1 MTRKVFD
8 PIGGLDTL
16 GELVRL
22 TAPPAGVA
30 EICDQ
35 GLALTVKALAP
46 SRALLLL
53 NGGPDGPPAVAAAWG
68 SKAAGRLL
76 PAGEKV
82 MRDGGVHENAG
93 EGKGA
98 DRVIA
103 MPLPGDTGAAGAIV
117 LEHPAAWSPEAR
129 IFARS
134 AARTIAAALRA
145 SRAIREIQDQG
156 ELLARRN
163 VELETLREFR
173 IAVQDLDREEDL
185 LQSGL
190 DLLLKKLGLESGWIF
205 MGEESH
211 SELSLAA
218 HRGINETFV
227 RKARE
232 SGIGDCLCAEVFA
245 TGTPMVA
252 RNTTECPRLPEFVS
266 DGDKMTHA
274 CVPLKFE
281 RGVLGVL
288 NIANPPERL
297 FSVDELKFL
306 ETFGNHICMAVD
318 KARTARAERRRNAEG
333 QALASLTRAIGGS
346 LDHQRVLAAVGEYG
360 RELLGADRCAILLGD
375 DSGPPLFAYL
385 SGPPI
390 KGLEVGRP
398 VDLARFGSRA
408 LLGSLRERRSM
419 VIENTDTDPR
429 ANSDLAC
436 KWGLKSVI
444 IVPLLARDRL
454 EGILFAARRQPSTW
468 AAEQVEMAGTLAE
481 VAALAIEKAR
491 LYREAQE
498 ALKRTRQAQIKMMQ
512 AERLATVGTLASSLA
527 HEVRNPLNSINLQ
540 LTLLSRRVAKAEAP
554 LREGLAELVD
564 TARREITRLDDLV
577 NEFLTLSRIDRLSL
591 EEVDLVEIARDVSA
605 LMGPLAR
612 DKGLS
617 VVEKLPT
624 SMPRM
629 LLDREKLKQVL
640 INLVRNAV
648 EAMPPEGTV
657 TIEGSVEEGAQV
669 LHIIDNGPGIEPGLD
684 VFSFFTTTKQGGTGL
699 GLPLSRGIVE
709 AHGGTLTYDSGPDR
723 GTTFTISLPIPAQ
736 HSGRG
741 RARGSQ

>member
-1 MTRKVFD
+1 M
-8 PIGGLDTL
+8 L
-16 GELVRL
+16 GEMVRL
-22 TAPPAGVA
+22 TAPPAGLG

-53 NGGPDGPPAVAAAWG
+53 NGERDGEPVIAAAWG
-68 SKAAGRLL
+68 RKAAERLL
-76 PAGEKV
+76 PAGAQV
-82 MRDGGVHENAG
+82 MREGGVYEHAD

-98 DRVIA
+98 YRVIA
-103 MPLPGDTGAAGAIV
+103 LPLPGDTGAAGAIV
-117 LEHPAAWSPEAR
+117 LECPATWNPAAR

-145 SRAIREIQDQG
+145 ASAIRESHNRG

-173 IAVQDLDREEDL
+173 IAAQDLVDEDDL
-185 LQSGL
+185 LQVGL

-205 MGEESH
+205 MGEESRA
-211 SELSLAA
+211 ELQLAA
-218 HRGINETFV
+218 HKGIADGFV
-227 RKARE
+227 CRARQ
-232 SGIGDCLCAEVFA
+232 SGIGHCLCAEVFA
-245 TGTPMVA
+245 TGTPMLA
-252 RNTTECPRLPEFVS
+252 RNTIECPRLPELVPN
-266 DGDKMTHA
+266 GRTMAHA
-274 CVPLKFE
+274 AVPLKFE

-288 NIANPPERL
+288 NIANASERM
-297 FSVDELKFL
+297 FSADELKFL

-318 KARTARAERRRNAEG
+318 KARTARVERRRYAEG
-333 QALASLTRAIGGS
+333 EALASLTRAIGGS
-346 LDHQRVLAAVGEYG
+346 LDRQRVLAAVGEYG

-375 DSGPPLFAYL
+375 DSGELLFAYL

-390 KGLEVGRP
+390 RGLEVGRT

-408 LLGSLRERRSM
+408 LLSSLRERQSM

-429 ANSDLAC
+429 ANPDLARQ
-436 KWGLKSVI
+436 WGLKSVI
-444 IVPLLARDRL
+444 IVPLLARNRL
-454 EGILFAARRQPSTW
+454 EGILFAARQKPSTW
-468 AAEQVEMAGTLAE
+468 ATEQVDLAGTLAE
-481 VAALAIEKAR
+481 YAALAIENAR

-498 ALKRTRQAQIKMMQ
+498 ALMRTQQAQVKMMQ

-577 NEFLTLSRIDRLSL
+577 NEFLSLSRIDRLSL
-591 EEVDLVEIARDVSA
+591 EEASLVEVASDVSS

-612 DKGLS
+612 EKGLS
-617 VVEKLPT
+617 VVEKLPA

-640 INLVRNAV
+640 INLLRNAI
-648 EAMPPEGTV
+648 EAMPEQGTV
-657 TIEGSVEEGAQV
+657 TIEGGVEEGAQV
-669 LHIIDNGPGIEPGLD
+669 LRVIDTGPGIDPGLD

-699 GLPLSRGIVE
+699 GLPLARGIVE
-709 AHGGTLTYDSGPDR
+709 AHGGTLTYDCGPDR
-723 GTTFTISLPIPAQ
+723 GTTFTISLPIPALD
-736 HSGRG
+736 SGSG
-741 RARGSQ
+741 RARGRR

>member
-1 MTRKVFD
+1 V
-8 PIGGLDTL
+8 
-16 GELVRL
+16 
-22 TAPPAGVA
+22 VA
-30 EICDQ
+30 VS
-35 GLALTVKALAP
+35 LK
-46 SRALLLL
+46 
-53 NGGPDGPPAVAAAWG
+53 N
-68 SKAAGRLL
+68 
-76 PAGEKV
+76 
-82 MRDGGVHENAG
+82 
-93 EGKGA
+93 
-98 DRVIA
+98 
-103 MPLPGDTGAAGAIV
+103 DTGAAGAIV
-117 LEHPAAWSPEAR
+117 LECPATWNPEAR

-145 SRAIREIQDQG
+145 AMAIREIQDQG

-173 IAVQDLDREEDL
+173 IAAQDLDREEDL
-185 LQSGL
+185 LQAGL
-190 DLLLKKLGLESGWIF
+190 DLLLEKLGLESGWIF
-205 MGEESH
+205 MGEESRAV
-211 SELSLAA
+211 LNLAA
-218 HRGINETFV
+218 HRGIAQAFV
-227 RKARE
+227 RRAHE
-232 SGIGDCLCAEVFA
+232 EGIGHCLCAEVFA
-245 TGTPMVA
+245 TGTPMMA
-252 RNTTECPRLPEFVS
+252 RNTIECPRLPEFVS
-266 DGDKMTHA
+266 DGGRMTHA

-288 NIANPPERL
+288 NIANRPERL
-297 FSVDELKFL
+297 FSADELKFL

-318 KARTARAERRRNAEG
+318 KARTARAERRRYAEG
-333 QALASLTRAIGGS
+333 EALASLTRAIGGS
-346 LDHQRVLAAVGEYG
+346 LDRQRVLAAVGEYG

-375 DSGPPLFAYL
+375 DSGSPLFAYL

-390 KGLEVGRP
+390 KGLEVGRT

-419 VIENTDTDPR
+419 VIEDTDTDPR
-429 ANSDLAC
+429 ANPDLAR

-444 IVPLLARDRL
+444 IVPLLARNRL
-454 EGILFAARRQPSTW
+454 EGILFAARQKPSTW
-468 AAEQVEMAGTLAE
+468 ATEQVDLAGTLAE
-481 VAALAIEKAR
+481 YAALAIENAR

-498 ALKRTRQAQIKMMQ
+498 ALMRTQQAQVKMMQ

-554 LREGLAELVD
+554 LREGLADLVD

-591 EEVDLVEIARDVSA
+591 EEADLMEVATDVSG
-605 LMGPLAR
+605 LMGPLAQ

-617 VVEKLPT
+617 VVEKLPA

-640 INLVRNAV
+640 INLVRNAI
-648 EAMPPEGTV
+648 EAMPKEGTV
-657 TIEGSVEEGAQV
+657 TIEGAVEEGAQV
-669 LHIIDNGPGIEPGLD
+669 LRVIDTGPGIEPGLD

-699 GLPLSRGIVE
+699 GLPLARGIVA

-723 GTTFTISLPIPAQ
+723 GTTFTISMPIPAKDT
-736 HSGRG
+736 GRG
-741 RARGSQ
+741 RARGRR